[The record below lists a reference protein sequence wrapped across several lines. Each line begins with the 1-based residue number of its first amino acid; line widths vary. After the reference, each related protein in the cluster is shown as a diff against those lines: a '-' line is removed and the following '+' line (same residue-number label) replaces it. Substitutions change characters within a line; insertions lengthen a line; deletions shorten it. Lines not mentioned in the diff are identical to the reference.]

1 MLDANESDVER
12 AVGQGTSDALVD
24 RLRLDPDRVDGMV
37 DGLRDLA
44 RLPDPV
50 GDVVR
55 GWTNPNG
62 VQVRQ
67 VRVPFGVVGIIYEA
81 RPNVTADAGGICLKS
96 GNAAVLRGSSSAAD
110 SNAAIV
116 EAMRV
121 GLELAGLPA
130 DAIQLLRG
138 PREVTAEL
146 MRARGSVD
154 VLIPRGGAGLIDFVV
169 AEQSGSGDR
178 NRSRE
183 LPRLRRRS
191 G

>member
-1 MLDANESDVER
+1 MADALAKSETAILEANACDVAR
-12 AVGQGTSDALVD
+12 AEANGTSAALID
-24 RLRLDPDRVDGMV
+24 RLRLTPDRVAGMV

-130 DAIQLLRG
+130 
-138 PREVTAEL
+138 
-146 MRARGSVD
+146 
-154 VLIPRGGAGLIDFVV
+154 
-169 AEQSGSGDR
+169 
-178 NRSRE
+178 
-183 LPRLRRRS
+183 
-191 G
+191 

>member
-1 MLDANESDVER
+1 MTVRELTDRARAAAVILAQASRGAKDLALEAMADALAKAEPQVLDANESDVER
-12 AVGQGTSDALVD
+12 AVDQGTSDALVD

-96 GNAAVLRGSSSAAD
+96 GNAAVL
-110 SNAAIV
+110 
-116 EAMRV
+116 
-121 GLELAGLPA
+121 
-130 DAIQLLRG
+130 
-138 PREVTAEL
+138 
-146 MRARGSVD
+146 
-154 VLIPRGGAGLIDFVV
+154 
-169 AEQSGSGDR
+169 
-178 NRSRE
+178 
-183 LPRLRRRS
+183 
-191 G
+191 